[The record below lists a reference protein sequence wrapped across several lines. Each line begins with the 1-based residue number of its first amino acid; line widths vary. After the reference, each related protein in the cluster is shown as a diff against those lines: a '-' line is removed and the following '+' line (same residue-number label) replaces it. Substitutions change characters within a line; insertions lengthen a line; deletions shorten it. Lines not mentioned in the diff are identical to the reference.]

1 MVRRLVSVSLAVSL
15 AVSLVC
21 VSGVPLAAQSAFR
34 LPAAL
39 MISFLNR
46 TQQIAYAIGVS
57 DWERLQAESE
67 GLANDTDS
75 YAKLIPP
82 GIPMASQLR
91 DFRAGV
97 QALIGA
103 AGRRDGEEIG
113 RWLGTIESGC
123 IKCHKLYRDL

>member
-1 MVRRLVSVSLAVSL
+1 MVRQLVSVSF

-21 VSGVPLAAQSAFR
+21 VSSVPLAAQSAFR

-46 TQQIAYAIGVS
+46 TQQIVYAIGVS
-57 DWERLQAESE
+57 NWKRLQAESE
-67 GLANDTDS
+67 GLADDTDS

-82 GIPMASQLR
+82 GIPMAGQLR

-103 AGRRDGEEIG
+103 AERRDGEEIG
-113 RWLGTIESGC
+113 RWLGKIESGC